1 MLSTKEL
8 YPCNNHSNPDRQQIS
23 TDPCRLKN
31 FITQDT
37 MITATFYHFSSKWQ
51 YNSYDD
57 DIV

>member
-8 YPCNNHSNPDRQQIS
+8 YPCNNHSNPDGRQIS

-37 MITATFYHFSSKWQ
+37 
-51 YNSYDD
+51 
-57 DIV
+57 IVLMVDNCYILPF